1 MCVRLCPEYG
11 IFKPCC
17 TVSVSRPGHSFLDC
31 RHCLNLSLK
40 SADFLLYN
48 NIELIINWSQMLRP
62 KKLSPVAFYT
72 NNCTFCLRNTCVQ
85 HFLMSRHFLP
95 HVEISEAANNSNTTN
110 TAPCVALWLLSRI
123 ALISQFIAIY
133 KNMKNADGIQIRAEG
148 EMHKGRAVGGGGE
161 GATIDRPMQIKF
173 IRVFSF
179 CVSFRSNEANGCHG
193 TAIGKFW
200 PISFQFGFDKRRM
213 RSLNLFNI

>member
-17 TVSVSRPGHSFLDC
+17 TVAVSVSRPGTLQTLFKFK
-31 RHCLNLSLK
+31 LK
-40 SADFLLYN
+40 VRRLFTLQQHRVDYQLEPNVA
-48 NIELIINWSQMLRP
+48 RP

-95 HVEISEAANNSNTTN
+95 HVEINEAANNINSN

-133 KNMKNADGIQIRAEG
+133 KNMKNADGIQIRVEG
-148 EMHKGRAVGGGGE
+148 EMHKGRAQVGAGDGRQQ
-161 GATIDRPMQIKF
+161 TTDRCK
-173 IRVFSF
+173 
-179 CVSFRSNEANGCHG
+179 
-193 TAIGKFW
+193 
-200 PISFQFGFDKRRM
+200 
-213 RSLNLFNI
+213 